1 MKMETIKIAIKQE
14 EVEQAKKE
22 TAEFNAQK
30 TYNKFKCNTN
40 YIGLL
45 GEMVY
50 DRYLTEQKVEHEW
63 VTFNK
68 KGWNEPDFNING
80 KSFDLKTTYSDSMWF
95 QQPKFDVYIYAQITR
110 DNKFLLVSS
119 WMTKEM
125 LEEAKTSGKADAVTR
140 GNRVDYVIKPTDMLS
155 INLLA
160 VVLPPPQLAP
170 FHGTG
175 VVQ

>member
-1 MKMETIKIAIKQE
+1 MKMEMIKIAIKQE

-22 TAEFNAQK
+22 TAEFDKQK
-30 TYNKFKCNTN
+30 TYNKFVCKTN

-68 KGWNEPDFNING
+68 KGWNEPDFIMNG
-80 KSFDLKTTYSDSMWF
+80 KTFDLKTTYSDSMWY
-95 QQPKFDVYIYAQITR
+95 QVPKFDVYIYAQITR

-125 LEEAKTSGKADAVTR
+125 LEEAKSSGKADAVTR
-140 GNRVDYVIKPTDMLS
+140 GSRVDYVIKPSNMLS
-155 INLLA
+155 INLLS
-160 VVLPPPQLAP
+160 VVFPPSQVAP
-170 FHGTG
+170 IQE
-175 VVQ
+175 VSQ